1 MNVNQIVR
9 IIPTL
14 KVNNRKLNETFYI
27 ETLGMKVLL
36 EESAFLSLGDQTG
49 LEKLVL
55 EESPSMRTRKVEGSK
70 KLARLIV
77 KVENPMEIEGLL
89 SKIDS
94 IHRLYK
100 GQNGY
105 AFEIYSP
112 EDDLILIHAE
122 DDRASLV
129 EVEENPEFKTD
140 LVSISLSKFEI
151 SMELH
156 FPTDIESFLEVS
168 EVGASLDFIPAQCQY
183 LTVDNTATWDLSM
196 IKFLVNELDIAS
208 LRKKFESTEY
218 FIPKSE
224 KFFLG
229 KDRNNVELW
238 FEEV

>member
-168 EVGASLDFIPAQCQY
+168 EVGASLDFIPAQGQD
-183 LTVDNTATWDLSM
+183 LTVDNTVTWDLSM
-196 IKFLVNELDIAS
+196 LKFLVNELDIER
-208 LRKKFESTEY
+208 LRQKFESTEY